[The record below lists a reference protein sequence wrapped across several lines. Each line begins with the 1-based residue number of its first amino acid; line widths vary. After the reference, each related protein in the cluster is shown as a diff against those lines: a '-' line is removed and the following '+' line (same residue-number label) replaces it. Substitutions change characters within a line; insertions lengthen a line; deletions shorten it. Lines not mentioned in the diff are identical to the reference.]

1 MANTNKHNLSKG
13 HRGEPSS
20 PGLHSTGPPQSGRKI
35 YKNTKKKKIF
45 KLKGGDSKADVST
58 NMRLLKKHFWIHC
71 VYLIN
76 SYLRQK
82 QNKIPC
88 SGFSLRLWKETIN
101 KKHYY
106 YMFLKNTVRS
116 NTCWSMKRFTT
127 PKKYAHTLGVM
138 STFQNESMFI
148 CEKVVFFFYFFF
160 RFMIQCEGIP
170 KYFLRKTWNRNTTTP
185 SEFLC
190 DEGPTST
197 VISALVLVWP
207 HNYVT
212 FFWQVR
218 CYKYSTATMSL
229 HRFAPTLQSNAA
241 KKKKKKRAKR
251 PRSVQSFSQKW
262 EKEFD
267 WSGQEKPFKSR
278 HRDGHEVQVSTSTC

>member
-1 MANTNKHNLSKG
+1 MQQSVCVSVCVTGQLHNGQHKQTQSFQG
-13 HRGEPSS
+13 TPRGTEFPRTSQ
-20 PGLHSTGPPQSGRKI
+20 HWASTIWQKNI
-35 YKNTKKKKIF
+35 QKYKEKKKF

-148 CEKVVFFFYFFF
+148 CEKVDFF
-160 RFMIQCEGIP
+160 
-170 KYFLRKTWNRNTTTP
+170 KFL
-185 SEFLC
+185 F
-190 DEGPTST
+190 
-197 VISALVLVWP
+197 
-207 HNYVT
+207 
-212 FFWQVR
+212 
-218 CYKYSTATMSL
+218 
-229 HRFAPTLQSNAA
+229 
-241 KKKKKKRAKR
+241 
-251 PRSVQSFSQKW
+251 
-262 EKEFD
+262 
-267 WSGQEKPFKSR
+267 
-278 HRDGHEVQVSTSTC
+278 